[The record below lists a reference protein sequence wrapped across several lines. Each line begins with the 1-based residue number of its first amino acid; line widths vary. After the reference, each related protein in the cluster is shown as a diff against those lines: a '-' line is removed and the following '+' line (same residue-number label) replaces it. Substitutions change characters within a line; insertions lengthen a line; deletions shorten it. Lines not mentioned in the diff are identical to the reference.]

1 MKDLEKEDKPAQV
14 TNNSLFVGSTA
25 DLQKMIKKGLMSTKP
40 PEPKPSSID
49 LNKLDIDRSP

>member
-40 PEPKPSSID
+40 SEPKPNNIDLSSI
-49 LNKLDIDRSP
+49 DIDRSP